1 MVTCNEPA
9 ATAAR
14 HIRGGLRDSLHL
26 SAIAAIR
33 WNPGI
38 AALDRRLKHG
48 GRRSRGRPGH
58 DPAQTVMP
66 SAFVPAPP
74 GQEKSGN
81 FHGKRII
88 LTEVLARVVHECA
101 RQALQTCMSTV
112 GQAVENLWKTCLR
125 RTHQTS
131 EIRPG
136 RAGLPPWMLRVVPT
150 LEQIPLL
157 HGKCGCETR
166 VALPRAS
173 ALRMHEQLRGTGGWS
188 WRHSGGTGTSAR
200 GVGPAPAGPGTGFG
214 EGNGGEALVSNPSLS
229 ECFRDE
235 RVGKKRRNYNNA
247 GKSTVLVPKSPP
259 VWRMCGGR
267 REALQAGRG
276 VRKGMRFGH
285 LMRRELLC
293 SAGSCPGLNG
303 LRISRMGIR
312 GRERFQPSDAALRIT
327 LFVDAQGRLGIQREC
342 VLAILSQCG

>member
-1 MVTCNEPA
+1 MHVSHGVRNIGQTDRELSWKRPVGERVSDGQWPVMRPSMVTCNEPA

-48 GRRSRGRPGH
+48 GEDHRVDRVMILPKRSCRAHSFKHPRPR
-58 DPAQTVMP
+58 
-66 SAFVPAPP
+66 
-74 GQEKSGN
+74 KSRN

-101 RQALQTCMSTV
+101 RQALQTCISTV

-125 RTHQTS
+125 RTHQS
-131 EIRPG
+131 SGIRPG

-200 GVGPAPAGPGTGFG
+200 GIGPAPAGPGTGFG
-214 EGNGGEALVSNPSLS
+214 RETEGRLLFPIHRFRNASGTNGL
-229 ECFRDE
+229 
-235 RVGKKRRNYNNA
+235 
-247 GKSTVLVPKSPP
+247 
-259 VWRMCGGR
+259 GR
-267 REALQAGRG
+267 RGAITITQENLQ
-276 VRKGMRFGH
+276 
-285 LMRRELLC
+285 
-293 SAGSCPGLNG
+293 SSCP
-303 LRISRMGIR
+303 SRPLPGECAEGIAKR
-312 GRERFQPSDAALRIT
+312 CKQVEVYAKG
-327 LFVDAQGRLGIQREC
+327 C
-342 VLAILSQCG
+342 VSAI